1 MPTCQVLKITL
12 IHKCFC
18 GRVSHICCNLQYKS
32 RHLQTEGNHS
42 TSCNTIKTICAKH
55 IVRSSSHYKHSL
67 FDTPL
72 NQNQNFSILNSIHAT
87 KSIEKTICAKLK
99 TFTKPHYLHY
109 SSSEIVKNALRFVYS
124 SLPSGRNHW
133 CPFNS
138 RYWQYISLP
147 ASFWGQLRGVPEPVI
162 YIRIWIFRRTDSF
175 TTLGTQ
181 RGTSNQKCAGI
192 CGKL

>member
-18 GRVSHICCNLQYKS
+18 GRVSHICCKLQYKS

-72 NQNQNFSILNSIHAT
+72 NQITTVQSLTPFTQLKVLRKPYAQSFGPSRNIIIYHTHLQKVF
-87 KSIEKTICAKLK
+87 KTLRG
-99 TFTKPHYLHY
+99 FF
-109 SSSEIVKNALRFVYS
+109 SSSLS
-124 SLPSGRNHW
+124 SRRNHW
-133 CPFNS
+133 CPSNS
-138 RYWQYISLP
+138 SYWQYISLP

-175 TTLGTQ
+175 TNLGTQ